1 MIPLTNIYSNNLMRM
16 GYKDCEQGRRDAMCY
31 AQLSMRES
39 RISPI
44 TADDV

>member
-1 MIPLTNIYSNNLMRM
+1 MTPSDNIYYSNNVMRI
-16 GYKDCEQGRRDAMCY
+16 GVQKDRHCY

-39 RISPI
+39 RISPM

>member
-16 GYKDCEQGRRDAMCY
+16 GYKDCQEGRRDIMYY

-39 RISPI
+39 RISPM